1 MKISGFVKLS
11 TIDYPS
17 LLASVIF
24 TQGCNFDCYFC
35 HNRQLIP
42 SSEGVV
48 QEEEVIGFLTKRAP
62 FLEGVVISGGEP
74 CIQKD
79 LAQFIKK
86 IKAIKSDYKIKLDT
100 NGSFPEVV
108 ATLLFEDLIDY
119 VAVDYKAP
127 WNKYKEVCGSHADPV
142 KIQETLSILN
152 RSKIGWELRTTMIPG
167 LKVEDYNQMS
177 QELTCSVKTYRFNRY
192 RHVDTATEIEKK
204 IPPLNVDR
212 ELEIKNL
219 YKKISTNVIIN

>member
-17 LLASVIF
+17 NLASVVF

-35 HNRQLIP
+35 HNRELIP
-42 SSEGVV
+42 NGEGQV
-48 QEEEVIGFLTKRAP
+48 QETEVLSFLTKRAK
-62 FLEGVVISGGEP
+62 FIEGVVISGGEP

-79 LAQFIKK
+79 LAGFIKK
-86 IKAIKSDYKIKLDT
+86 IKDIKPEYKIKLDT

-108 ATLLFEDLIDY
+108 SSLIFDDLLDY

-167 LKVEDYNQMS
+167 LTEKDYSIMS
-177 QELTCSVKTYRFNRY
+177 EELKYRVDTYRFNRY
-192 RHVDTATEIEKK
+192 RHVDTATEIEKQS
-204 IPPLNVDR
+204 PPIEVDK
-212 ELEIKNL
+212 EPLLKNI
-219 YKKISTNVIIN
+219 YKKISDNVIIN